1 MKILVVDDQADNRCL
16 LEALFK
22 GSGHTVVQA
31 VNGDEGLALLQEQ
44 AVDLVISD
52 ILMPVMDGFEFCRR
66 LKADERLK
74 PVPFIFYTATY
85 TGPQDE
91 DLALKLG
98 AARFI
103 VKPCEPREFLKAVE
117 EVMAAASP
125 GQAAAQPGPPHEQEV
140 LKLYNERLVRKLEQK
155 MLELER
161 EVAERRASEAQRSA
175 FELRYRLLFENAL
188 DGIMLVD
195 AQSAAI
201 IDVNPALG
209 SLLGYA
215 REQLIGFEIWKF
227 MPFGEIRANQAAFAS
242 LKREG
247 CVHYDDLRLQT
258 RAGGFIDVQVFG
270 NLYKVG
276 GSSLIQYNLR
286 DISMRKAAEQ
296 ALAASENRYMGLFNT
311 MRDAYVMVDMD
322 GHIQDFNPAMLK
334 MLGYSADELRKLSY
348 QDITPER
355 WHGMEELIV
364 RDQIM
369 PQGYSD
375 IYEKEYRRRDGTIFP
390 IELQTVLMRD
400 DGGRAIGMWALVRDI
415 SERKQLEAQRLGLE
429 EQLRLSQKMEA
440 IGSLAGGLAHDFN
453 NLLSVI
459 LGHIDFALLG
469 LEDLQ
474 GRNSVVNNLKQI
486 QKAGERAATLTR
498 QLLAFSRKQDIRPI
512 PLNLNQ
518 VVVGI
523 ESMFRRLL
531 GEEIVLRL
539 KLESGLGLCFADPV
553 CMEQVLMN
561 LVVNARDAMPEG
573 GQIMIE
579 TANREL
585 DAAYA
590 ANHIGVSAGPYIM
603 LAVTDTGIGMDA
615 QTLPQIFDPFFTTK
629 EAGKGTGLGLAMVY
643 GIVRQSEGT
652 IWVYS
657 EPGHGTTFK
666 VLLPRLMDAEDV
678 LPEVQK
684 EPVQY
689 AGSETVLIVED
700 EAAVLD
706 IAANILK
713 SSGYTVLAAASG
725 AEALAISA
733 AYAGPIDLLLTDII
747 MPNMHGTTLAAALR
761 QERPAIK
768 VLYMSGY
775 TSSTLMQKG
784 ILAAGDR
791 FIEKPF
797 NLSRL
802 KRMLRETLDGVC
814 LD

>member
-1 MKILVVDDQADNRCL
+1 
-16 LEALFK
+16 
-22 GSGHTVVQA
+22 
-31 VNGDEGLALLQEQ
+31 
-44 AVDLVISD
+44 
-52 ILMPVMDGFEFCRR
+52 
-66 LKADERLK
+66 
-74 PVPFIFYTATY
+74 
-85 TGPQDE
+85 
-91 DLALKLG
+91 
-98 AARFI
+98 
-103 VKPCEPREFLKAVE
+103 
-117 EVMAAASP
+117 
-125 GQAAAQPGPPHEQEV
+125 
-140 LKLYNERLVRKLEQK
+140 
-155 MLELER
+155 
-161 EVAERRASEAQRSA
+161 
-175 FELRYRLLFENAL
+175 
-188 DGIMLVD
+188 
-195 AQSAAI
+195 
-201 IDVNPALG
+201 
-209 SLLGYA
+209 
-215 REQLIGFEIWKF
+215 
-227 MPFGEIRANQAAFAS
+227 
-242 LKREG
+242 
-247 CVHYDDLRLQT
+247 
-258 RAGGFIDVQVFG
+258 
-270 NLYKVG
+270 
-276 GSSLIQYNLR
+276 
-286 DISMRKAAEQ
+286 
-296 ALAASENRYMGLFNT
+296 
-311 MRDAYVMVDMD
+311 
-322 GHIQDFNPAMLK
+322 
-334 MLGYSADELRKLSY
+334 
-348 QDITPER
+348 
-355 WHGMEELIV
+355 
-364 RDQIM
+364 
-369 PQGYSD
+369 
-375 IYEKEYRRRDGTIFP
+375 
-390 IELQTVLMRD
+390 
-400 DGGRAIGMWALVRDI
+400 
-415 SERKQLEAQRLGLE
+415 
-429 EQLRLSQKMEA
+429 
-440 IGSLAGGLAHDFN
+440 
-453 NLLSVI
+453 
-459 LGHIDFALLG
+459 
-469 LEDLQ
+469 
-474 GRNSVVNNLKQI
+474 
-486 QKAGERAATLTR
+486 
-498 QLLAFSRKQDIRPI
+498 
-512 PLNLNQ
+512 